1 MQDPNA
7 SYYLYNKTQLIR
19 GGAAYF
25 DLLEQLIDASTHS
38 VYLQTYIYEADE
50 TGNRIARGLMR
61 AASRGVYV
69 HLLVDGYASQNL
81 PKEIVGKLTQAGVH
95 FRFFEPLFKSKYFY
109 FGRRLHHKVLV
120 VDGRYGVV
128 GGLNISNRYNDTPE
142 NKAWL
147 DWAICV
153 EGEVAAALY
162 NICASRSLSPWR
174 LKGATIKPSPS
185 FQLPAEVCPVRVR
198 ANDWVRGKRE
208 ITRSYIEMLD
218 QAKHQVIIMSSYFIP
233 GRQIRRHM
241 ERAVRRGVRIR
252 VILAGVSDV
261 RIAKHAERFMYR
273 WLFKR
278 GIEVYEYQRNVLHA
292 KISTYDRKWVTVGSY
307 NVNEIS
313 EKASVEL
320 NLDVFDRTFAA
331 EVETRLIEIM
341 MTDCRRVT
349 DKELNQKYTLAHRVL
364 QWGAYTLIRTLLV
377 LFTFYFRHR
386 E

>member
-1 MQDPNA
+1 MTDPNA
-7 SYYLYNKTQLIR
+7 SYYLYNKAQLIR
-19 GGAAYF
+19 GGAEYF
-25 DLLEQLIDASTHS
+25 NLLEQLIDAASHS

-50 TGNRIARGLMR
+50 TGKRIAAALMR
-61 AASRGVYV
+61 AAGRGIYV

-81 PKEIVGKLTQAGVH
+81 PAAFIDDLRNKGVH

-128 GGLNISNRYNDTPE
+128 GGLNISNRYNDTPGQA
-142 NKAWL
+142 AWL
-147 DWAICV
+147 DWAVCV
-153 EGEVAAALY
+153 EGEVAGALY
-162 NICASRSLSPWR
+162 NICVSRSISPWR
-174 LKGATIKPSPS
+174 LTGVQIPPAPSY
-185 FQLPAEVCPVRVR
+185 QLPTEVCPVRVR
-198 ANDWVRGKRE
+198 ANDWVRAKRE

-218 QAKHQVIIMSSYFIP
+218 LAKHQVIIMSSYFIP

-241 ERAVRRGVRIR
+241 EKAVKRGVRIR
-252 VILAGVSDV
+252 LILAGVSDV
-261 RIAKHAERFMYR
+261 RIAKDAERFMYR

-278 GIEVYEYQRNVLHA
+278 GVEVYEYQPNVLHA

-320 NLDVFDRTFAA
+320 NLDVFDNAFAA
-331 EVETRLIEIM
+331 EVETRLVEIM
-341 MTDCRRVT
+341 TNECRRVT
-349 DKELNQKYTLAHRVL
+349 DEELNKEFSLGHRLL
-364 QWGAYTLIRTLLV
+364 QWGAYTIIRTLLV
-377 LFTFYFRHR
+377 LFTFYFKHR

>member
-1 MQDPNA
+1 MTDPNA
-7 SYYLYNKTQLIR
+7 SYYLYNKAQLIR
-19 GGAAYF
+19 GGAEYF
-25 DLLEQLIDASTHS
+25 DLLERLIDTANHS

-50 TGNRIARGLMR
+50 TGMRIAAALMR
-61 AASRGVYV
+61 AAGRGIYV

-81 PKEIVGKLTQAGVH
+81 PANFIKDLKNTGIN

-128 GGLNISNRYNDTPE
+128 GGLNISNRYNDTPAQ
-142 NKAWL
+142 KAWL

-153 EGEVAAALY
+153 EGEVSAALY
-162 NICASRSLSPWR
+162 NICASRSISPWR
-174 LKGATIKPSPS
+174 LKGVQIPPAPTYL
-185 FQLPAEVCPVRVR
+185 LPKEVCPVRAR
-198 ANDWVRGKRE
+198 ANDWVRAKRE

-241 ERAVRRGVRIR
+241 ERAVKRGVRIR
-252 VILAGVSDV
+252 LILAGVSDV
-261 RIAKHAERFMYR
+261 RLAKDAERFMYR

-278 GIEVYEYQRNVLHA
+278 GVEVYEYQPNVLHA

-320 NLDVFDRTFAA
+320 NLDVFDKVFAA
-331 EVETRLIEIM
+331 EVETRLVEIM
-341 MTDCRRVT
+341 VRDCRRVT
-349 DKELNQKYTLAHRVL
+349 DEELNRKFNLGHRML
-364 QWGAYTLIRTLLV
+364 QWGAYTIIRTLLV